1 MERSRDANIAS
12 RCRLLLLRHGE
23 TTYNATGR
31 MQGQL
36 DTELSDVGRAQAAA
50 AAEYFAAKEPGLT
63 RIISSDLMRAH
74 DTAKAIGETC
84 GIDVSVDKRLRE
96 TYLGTWQERSFEELD
111 TEFPGARDLWRHS
124 ATWAPPGAE
133 SRVEVGA
140 RMRAVV
146 DELAADPAWDD
157 ETFMIVS
164 HGGAIAALMAS
175 LLDLPEELYTTFN
188 GVRNTAWAE
197 LQQRTRPTGETRW
210 YINAFN
216 SQAYKLDDSQE

>member
-1 MERSRDANIAS
+1 MRISRVAAVYFCCAMEKRRIT
-12 RCRLLLLRHGE
+12 RPGE
-23 TTYNATGR
+23 CKVNST
-31 MQGQL
+31 QK
-36 DTELSDVGRAQAAA
+36 LSDVGRGQAAR
-50 AAEYFAAKEPGLT
+50 AAEYFAVKEPRLT
-63 RIISSDLMRAH
+63 RIISSDLMRAF
-74 DTAKAIGETC
+74 DTAQAVGQAC
-84 GIDVSVDKRLRE
+84 GVEVSVDKRLRE
-96 TYLGTWQERSFEELD
+96 TNLGEWQERSFDELD
-111 TEFPGARDLWRHS
+111 KEFPGARDLWRHS

-133 SRVEVGA
+133 SRLEVGA

-164 HGGAIAALMAS
+164 HGGAIAALIAS
-175 LLDLPEELYTTFN
+175 LLELPDDLYTTFN

-216 SQAYKLDDSQE
+216 VQAYTLDESQG